1 MNMLADLNDP
11 THRHLKP
18 LKKQS
23 LLTKPLLGTG
33 GDTIVFDL
41 ETNGLLNDATRIH
54 CISLHWGD
62 LDEIHSFNDE
72 KYADNAKD
80 LPMGTNYSI
89 TTALGFLEGA
99 DTIVGH
105 NIIGFDIPV
114 IQKFYP
120 WFDPRGTVI
129 DTLLLSKLYHQNLFD
144 IDKSKN
150 WPHMP
155 LQLYGRH
162 SLEAY
167 GYRLGE
173 YKGEFSKTTDWKE
186 WSQEMQDYCEQDVAV
201 TKKLCDHFRPY
212 LAGSK
217 WSTR

>member
-1 MNMLADLNDP
+1 MLADSTNP

-54 CISLHWGD
+54 CISLHWGED
-62 LDEIHSFNDE
+62 NSIQSFNDE
-72 KYADNAKD
+72 KYADHAKD
-80 LPMGTNYSI
+80 LPMASNYSI
-89 TTALGFLEGA
+89 TTALGYLEVA
-99 DTIVGH
+99 DVLIGH

-114 IQKFYP
+114 IKSIYP
-120 WFDPRGTVI
+120 WFDPSGIVV
-129 DTLLLSKLYHQNLFD
+129 DTLLLSRLYHPNLLD
-144 IDKSKN
+144 IDKKHN
-150 WPHMP
+150 WKHMP

-173 YKGEFSKTTDWKE
+173 YKGNFGKTTDWKD
-186 WSQEMQDYCEQDVAV
+186 WSQEMEDYCIQDVVV
-201 TKKLCDHFRPY
+201 TTKLCKHFLPY
-212 LAGSK
+212 LTGS
-217 WSTR
+217 R